1 MRSYHVYF
9 NLPAEVFISEV
20 IKVRFFINSDLPS
33 GDVFTK
39 TFPSTVHTPSTN
51 TSAFLSLASF
61 TSFRRFTVRFSLMK
75 MRSDATLA
83 AAEALGNSCD
93 ILTFFN
99 CTLFLYSALFT
110 LWLINLAIIGDD
122 FFPFYTVADVYVLR
136 FNLHV

>member
-20 IKVRFFINSDLPS
+20 IKVRFFINSDRS
-33 GDVFTK
+33 SFRRCFYK

-51 TSAFLSLASF
+51 PSAFLSLASF

-75 MRSDATLA
+75 MRSDAALA

-122 FFPFYTVADVYVLR
+122 FFLFTR
-136 FNLHV
+136 WQTREE